1 MVETRTVVVVC
12 SGRTGVA
19 VPVLALSGLTVWLK
33 EAHRQAAGAMQ
44 AALDGSRV
52 RAQYGSGI
60 VSADRSASSYPWAF

>member
-44 AALDGSRV
+44 AALDGSR
-52 RAQYGSGI
+52 AQYGSGI
-60 VSADRSASSYPWAF
+60 VSADRSASS